1 VSQSASPYFSI
12 ILVGLSHHSAPVELR
27 ERFALTAGN
36 LEASLLDLRN
46 GLLSECAIVS
56 TCNRLEV
63 YALAKDHKQGWQ
75 AIEYYLIVL
84 CGLSP
89 DVLRPYLYRMSG
101 ADTIEHLMRVACG
114 LESMML
120 GETQILGQVNEALAQ
135 AQAAGT
141 ASGVLSHLFTH
152 AIHTSKRAHTETAI
166 SYHTTSISHAAAKLV
181 QHERGS
187 LTNLNILI
195 LGAGEMA
202 ALAARAVQIRGAQQI
217 TLISRA
223 FDRSEAVAQSI
234 GANAASWAQ
243 LTDMLVRADVIISAT
258 GASQPVLHRRDVE
271 SVLAIRSGRPLLVI
285 DIAVPRDVDPMVGLL
300 PHVRCFNIDDLQAI
314 LDENQAERQAAVP
327 KVEIII
333 QQEQRSFLDWLHSR
347 EVVPVISE
355 LYRHA
360 LSIVDSEIERT
371 LNKLDGLTPHEQKVI
386 SQFGYRIANKLLHEP
401 TVRLKAAA
409 TEGSGMSY
417 AHLIREMFALEEAH
431 NPDINLPQGD
441 QTLMDIQGMRSG
453 D

>member
-27 ERFALTAGN
+27 ERFALAAGN
-36 LEASLLDLRN
+36 LEDSLLDLRN
-46 GLLSECAIVS
+46 RLLSECAIVS

-63 YALAKDHKQGWQ
+63 YALAKDREQGWQ
-75 AIEYYLIVL
+75 AIESYLIAL
-84 CGLSP
+84 CGLSRE
-89 DVLRPYLYRMSG
+89 VLYPHLYRMSG

-120 GETQILGQVNEALAQ
+120 GETQILRQVNEALAQ

-141 ASGVLSHLFTH
+141 AGGVLSHLFTN
-152 AIHTSKRAHTETAI
+152 AIHTGKRAHTETAI
-166 SYHTTSISHAAAKLV
+166 SDHTTSISHAAAKLI

-187 LTNLNILI
+187 LTDLNILI

-202 ALAARAVQIRGAQQI
+202 ALAARAVQMRGAQQV
-217 TLISRA
+217 TLISRTFEQA
-223 FDRSEAVAQSI
+223 EAVAQST
-234 GANAASWAQ
+234 GANAARWAY
-243 LTDMLVRADVIISAT
+243 LADMLMQADVIISAT
-258 GASQPVLHRRDVE
+258 GAPQPVLHRHNVE

-285 DIAVPRDVDPMVGLL
+285 DIAMPRDIDPVVGLL
-300 PHVRCFNIDDLQAI
+300 PDVRCFNIDDLQAI
-314 LDENQAERQAAVP
+314 LDENQVERQAAVP

-333 QQEQRSFLDWLHSR
+333 QEEQHSFLEWLHSR
-347 EVVPVISE
+347 VVVPVISD

-360 LSIVDSEIERT
+360 LSIVDDEIERA
-371 LNKLDGLTPHEQKVI
+371 LNKLGNLTPQEQKVI

-417 AHLIREMFALEEAH
+417 AHLIREMFALKEAH
-431 NPDINLPQGD
+431 NPEINLPQGD
-441 QTLMDIQGMRSG
+441 QTLIDIQGTWSG